1 MSLSELSAQ
10 LLANESKALLRRLDM
25 INPFVLQTP
34 MVPAASAPRALWAI
48 EEYLT
53 RGRRSLR
60 KMVERF
66 ISWLDARSGQEFSP
80 AQAQRRFTI
89 LRLRFNTV
97 LTQFDIFAD
106 ALGQRS
112 EHENGV
118 WLAGLDVFAADA
130 LRIPGGFYEPPALL
144 CYLDRGAGAA
154 IRRARTRLPGGG
166 ENPVAII
173 RVPRERMVGS
183 GIASSLVHEV
193 GHQAAALLG
202 LVKSMRPLLQSLQ
215 KGGGAER
222 LAWSLFERWIS
233 EILADFWSV
242 ARIGIGSTMGLM
254 GVVSLPKAFVFRLSL
269 DDPHPMPWLRVKLS
283 CAMGRALYP
292 HPQWDNLGRIWEAY
306 YPPQGIRD
314 DVKRVLDLV
323 QQTTPAFVDLLTQH
337 RPKTLKGYSL
347 VEVLSV
353 SKRTPAR
360 LQDVWR
366 RWETSPAERLT
377 TAPTLAFGVINQ
389 AKADGVLQPERE
401 GVLIAGLL
409 RSWALDRAVD
419 TSQICMNGHAGRA
432 PGRVSSV
439 GLVSY

>member
-1 MSLSELSAQ
+1 MSISELSAQ
-10 LLANESKALLRRLDM
+10 LLINESTALLKRLDM
-25 INPFVLQTP
+25 MNPFVLQTP
-34 MVPAASAPRALWAI
+34 MVPAAGAPQAIWAI

-60 KMVERF
+60 KMVQRF
-66 ISWLDARSGQEFSP
+66 IIWLETRSERGFSP
-80 AQAQRRFTI
+80 DLAQRRFTI

-112 EHENGV
+112 EHDNGV
-118 WLAGLDVFAADA
+118 WLAGLDVLAADA
-130 LRIPGGFYEPPALL
+130 LKIRGGFYEPPALL

-166 ENPVAII
+166 GNPVAII

-202 LVKSMRPLLQSLQ
+202 LVQSMRPLLQGLQ
-215 KGGGAER
+215 KGCGTER

-283 CAMGRALYP
+283 CAMGKVLYP
-292 HPQWDNLGRIWEAY
+292 HPQWDRLARIWEAF
-306 YPPQGIRD
+306 YPPHGIHD
-314 DVKRVLDLV
+314 EVKRVLDLV

-337 RPKTLKGYSL
+337 RPKTLQGSSL
-347 VEVLSV
+347 VEALSV
-353 SKRTPAR
+353 SERTPAR
-360 LQDVWR
+360 LQELWQ
-366 RWETSPAERLT
+366 RWESNKAERLT
-377 TAPTLAFGVINQ
+377 TSPTLAFGVINQ
-389 AKADGVLQPERE
+389 AKADGLLQPESE
-401 GVLIAGLL
+401 GALISNLL
-409 RSWALDRAVD
+409 RSWARRRAVD
-419 TSQICMNGHAGRA
+419 MSQICMNGHVRRM
-432 PGRVSSV
+432 PGCVSSA
-439 GLVSY
+439 GLIS